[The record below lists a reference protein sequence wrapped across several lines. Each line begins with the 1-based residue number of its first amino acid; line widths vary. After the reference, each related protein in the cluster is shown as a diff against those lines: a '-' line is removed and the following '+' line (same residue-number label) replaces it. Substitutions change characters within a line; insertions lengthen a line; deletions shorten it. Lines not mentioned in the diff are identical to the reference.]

1 MKYNDFY
8 APEAIVL
15 INDINVVAQGI
26 SITDLS
32 VQQTLN
38 TSSTFTFTV
47 ANALDYENNPKYL
60 DIFDFGDKVE
70 IRIGYKDDYAS
81 VIMGI
86 ITSLNW
92 NFTEGNYLD
101 LSVEGH
107 DYLFLLMKSKGEK
120 KPWLKQTDSQIVK
133 KIMNKPLYK
142 VFKKKKVFDTKG
154 EYPHTQ
160 QMNTES
166 DYDFIVKKLAKRN
179 GLEVVSEGD
188 TFYFREPPSLK
199 EHTFTLTYGETLLTF
214 TPQFNLAKQMS
225 KVEVCGWD
233 ETAKKKIIGKASLSV
248 TKDKKNPQQ
257 SIKSLIKEEM
267 THKVKAPVSSQ
278 KEADLLAK
286 SILSDVSNGL
296 VTGTATAVGMPDF
309 KPGIVVKLEKLGKYF
324 SHNYYVDT
332 VTHTFNEGA
341 YQMNFTIK
349 GNTYHESN

>member
-1 MKYNDFY
+1 MKYHNFY
-8 APEAIVL
+8 VPEAIVL
-15 INDINVVAQGI
+15 INDINVATKGI

-32 VQQTLN
+32 IQQILDGA
-38 TSSTFTFTV
+38 STFSFTV

-60 DIFDFGDKVE
+60 DILDFGNKVE
-70 IRIGYKDDYAS
+70 IKIGYKDDYIS
-81 VIMGI
+81 VIIGL

-101 LSVEGH
+101 VSVGGH

-142 VFKKKKVFDTKG
+142 VFKEKKFFNTTTK
-154 EYPHTQ
+154 YPHTQ

-166 DYDFIVKKLAKRN
+166 DYDFIVNKLAKRN
-179 GLEVVSEGD
+179 GLEVISEGD

-199 EHTFTLTYGETLLTF
+199 DNTFTLTYGETLLTF
-214 TPQFNLAKQMS
+214 TPQFNLAKQIS
-225 KVEVCGWD
+225 KIEVYGWD

-257 SIKSLIKEEM
+257 SIKSLIKEEI
-267 THKVKAPVSSQ
+267 THKVKAPVCSQ
-278 KEADLLAK
+278 AEADLLAK

-296 VTGTATAVGMPDF
+296 VTGSATAMGMPDF
-309 KPGIVVKLEKLGKYF
+309 KPGIVVKLEKIGDYF

>member
-1 MKYNDFY
+1 MNYNDFY

-15 INDINVVAQGI
+15 INDINVATQGI
-26 SITDLS
+26 SITELS
-32 VQQTLN
+32 VQQTLDGA
-38 TSSTFTFTV
+38 STFSFTV

-60 DIFDFGDKVE
+60 DILDFGNKVE
-70 IRIGYKDDYAS
+70 IRIGYKGNYNS
-81 VIMGI
+81 IITGI

-101 LSVEGH
+101 VSVEGH

-142 VFKKKKVFDTKG
+142 VFKEKKIFNTTTK
-154 EYPHTQ
+154 YSHTQ

-166 DYDFIVKKLAKRN
+166 DYDFIVKKLVKRN
-179 GLEVVSEGD
+179 GLEVISEGD
-188 TFYFREPPSLK
+188 TFFFREPPSLK
-199 EHTFTLTYGETLLTF
+199 KNTFTLTYGETLLTF
-214 TPQFNLAKQMS
+214 TPQFNLAKQIS
-225 KVEVCGWD
+225 KVEVYGWD
-233 ETAKKKIIGKASLSV
+233 ETAKKKIIGKASLSIK
-248 TKDKKNPQQ
+248 KDKKNLQK
-257 SIKSLIKEEM
+257 SIIKEEI
-267 THKVKAPVSSQ
+267 THKIKAPVSTQ
-278 KEADLLAK
+278 TEADLLAK

-296 VTGTATAVGMPDF
+296 VTGSATAVGMPDF
-309 KPGIVVKLEKLGKYF
+309 KPGIVVKLEKLGTYF

-332 VTHTFNEGA
+332 VTHSFSEGA